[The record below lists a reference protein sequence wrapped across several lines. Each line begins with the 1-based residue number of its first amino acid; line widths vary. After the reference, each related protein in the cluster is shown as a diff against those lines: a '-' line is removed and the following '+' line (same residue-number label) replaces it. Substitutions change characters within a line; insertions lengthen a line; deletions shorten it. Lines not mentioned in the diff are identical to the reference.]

1 MPAWA
6 VTSVNSIGPEGRTG
20 LGLGDGEAAAT
31 SSLGWAAVGAFEEV
45 SLQAETRHTR
55 QTRRQYVSI
64 IFLTRKKCGFP
75 LPRGEMFIEMSID
88 NSPGAV
94 RRSGTQLDLY
104 CSSNAPLLRTSSEF
118 FFFNDTATTEIY
130 TLSLHDALPI

>member
-45 SLQAETRHTR
+45 SLQAETR

-64 IFLTRKKCGFP
+64 FFLTRKKCGFP
-75 LPRGEMFIEMSID
+75 PRRGEMFIEMSID
-88 NSPGAV
+88 NSPNAASV
-94 RRSGTQLDLY
+94 VSGFRAINI
-104 CSSNAPLLRTSSEF
+104 SPLRGGNPHT
-118 FFFNDTATTEIY
+118 
-130 TLSLHDALPI
+130 